1 MKNRTDLRNL
11 PFNFLRHN
19 YQLALVFFSVMLTGY
34 VAAQDPPPTYTEL
47 DKGLILD
54 LSGDVGY
61 IMNPNGTMSS
71 IDLSNGQSR
80 WDSSQKG
87 KPLAFVDNQL
97 LVQLEDSVPTND
109 FKIGYLN
116 NSSGSISRTE
126 SKVLANSITAGV
138 KSTMNYS
145 FDTRVRVVNNRVNLS
160 WDYEPTAFRGIAE
173 DEGQDRSRKGVF
185 LINKTT
191 LNMESL
197 GMDDFSIDVVTSKEL
212 VINAI
217 VNAPGRQFS
226 SIQDEYVV
234 VIDKVSNDSQWKK
247 YKWTI
252 YKQDGTKVGSIRTNL
267 SFRPF
272 YVVDN
277 TLVFTTVPV
286 IRNIEGELVELPKSL
301 VGYDLSTGNQKWTKE
316 ILDLEYRGPYPP

>member
-71 IDLSNGQSR
+71 INLSNGQSR